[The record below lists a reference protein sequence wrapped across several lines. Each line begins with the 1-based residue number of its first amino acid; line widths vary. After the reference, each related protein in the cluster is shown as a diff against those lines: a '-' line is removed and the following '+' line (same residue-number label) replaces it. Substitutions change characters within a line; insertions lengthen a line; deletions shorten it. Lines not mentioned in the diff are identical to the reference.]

1 MTKDRIIAVSDIVSR
16 DVSTPL
22 VLGCLR
28 PSETTVRWEDDVL
41 TAFHRNERA
50 ILSGDLRDLDSI
62 SAQLNSL
69 RKDFPYARCGLLF
82 HWKQA
87 LAQISAEKHLNT
99 FDIVH
104 VAIDETIDPIF
115 LKTIQAHWKCHWVL
129 IPCRG
134 FFWRKW
140 IASTLF
146 PEKSGALRIL
156 VPNDEQVDIL
166 SVDEIRILIS
176 ELSLEH
182 PLIHVHPAPPEW
194 FVPSELGPW
203 LQSERRAITPKT
215 IHDSRTQSNYTH
227 SVIIPFLWTGEPE
240 SLARLHVC
248 LQSITDTLQK
258 SREIILA
265 IDRTQGARELC
276 KEDFPQLSECMA
288 LDLERMSSLEDWRAG
303 FVRNF
308 GAEFSR
314 NQAGHFIFVDADVA
328 IRGKSEFLEALS
340 SDFDLLQ
347 TCAPNQTGFES
358 ASSSLIVVQATL
370 FRNLGGFAEA
380 FHHYGCED
388 NYLVWQIEKAKK
400 QIHQTDR
407 SIFEHLRPI
416 DAQDDV
422 AAKMARI
429 RPSASLMYRMTLD
442 PRVHHHFYSSLGSSV
457 WSRALVKH
465 LYAISL
471 TRWVFA
477 LLVFFA
483 TFFET
488 ENRTRYLASFYDV
501 AIWKLKHPLLWLK
514 SRSWKAQI
522 PWHFMRRNA
531 WRISHALLSVPRTIR
546 SVWGHIKVAA
556 EIGFIKA
563 RESRWGWN
571 IIGWRILRI
580 RALWDHFKWRP
591 AVWWQ
596 RLIGNWRRLL
606 GFFERIFVVYLIVPT
621 RNIISSPGSIYHSQV
636 LKFETFRTRI
646 LSDLQQNEPSTQT
659 SRAFRKTVV
668 WLFENVPRFFQ
679 QARYWIFLKPIYFL
693 RYHLIQRWRKT

>member
-1 MTKDRIIAVSDIVSR
+1 MTKDRIIAVSDTVSR
-16 DVSTPL
+16 DVSIPIS
-22 VLGCLR
+22 LGCLR
-28 PSETTVRWEDDVL
+28 PPETAVHWEDDVL
-41 TAFHRNERA
+41 TAFRRNERA
-50 ILSGDLRDLDSI
+50 ILSGDLSDLDSI

-134 FFWRKW
+134 FFWREW

-146 PEKSGALRIL
+146 PDRKGVLRIL
-156 VPNDEQVDIL
+156 VPNDEKVDIL
-166 SVDEIRILIS
+166 SVDEIRLLLS

-182 PLIHVHPAPPEW
+182 PLIHMYPASPEW
-194 FVPSELGPW
+194 FLPSELGPW
-203 LQSERRAITPKT
+203 LQSERQATTPRT
-215 IHDSRTQSNYTH
+215 ILDSRTQSNYTH

-248 LQSITDTLQK
+248 LQSITDTLQE

-265 IDRTQGARELC
+265 IDRVRGARELH
-276 KEDFPQLSECMA
+276 KEDFPQISECMA
-288 LDLERMSSLEDWRAG
+288 LDLERLSSLDDWRAG
-303 FVRNF
+303 FVRNL

-314 NQAGHFIFVDADVA
+314 NQEGIFIFVDADVA

-340 SDFDLLQ
+340 GDFDLLQ
-347 TCAPNQTGFES
+347 TCSPDQIGFES
-358 ASSSLIVVQATL
+358 ASSSLIAVRSIL

-380 FHHYGCED
+380 FHRYGCED
-388 NYLVWQIEKAKK
+388 NFLVWQIEKLKK
-400 QIHQTDR
+400 RIHRTDR
-407 SIFEHLRPI
+407 NVFEHLRPV

-422 AAKMARI
+422 AVKMARI
-429 RPSASLMYRMTLD
+429 HSSASLMYRMTLD
-442 PRVHHHFYSSLGSSV
+442 PQVHRHFYSSLGSSV
-457 WSRALVKH
+457 WSRALVKR
-465 LYAISL
+465 LYSAPLIRL
-471 TRWVFA
+471 ILA
-477 LLVFFA
+477 PLVFFA

-488 ENRTRYLASFYDV
+488 ESRTRYLASFYDV

-514 SRSWKAQI
+514 SKSWKVQT
-522 PWHFMRRNA
+522 PWHFVRRNA
-531 WRISHALLSVPRTIR
+531 WRIPHALLAVPRTIR

-606 GFFERIFVVYLIVPT
+606 GFLKRIFVVYLIVPASYLVS
-621 RNIISSPGSIYHSQV
+621 RPGIFYRSHIWRLKVLKIRIISYAKQNVSPKPDTALLG
-636 LKFETFRTRI
+636 
-646 LSDLQQNEPSTQT
+646 
-659 SRAFRKTVV
+659 KTIVQ
-668 WLFENVPRFFQ
+668 LFNYVQRFFRQ
-679 QARYWIFLKPIYFL
+679 VRYWVCLKPIYFL